1 MTLFHFR
8 PNHLEHIKLIS
19 IKKYAK
25 SEVAVAEKKCKENL
39 KSDKSEKQ
47 VLRRTDFLDSLYSC
61 LPKSAVISIP
71 ISYGDRS
78 KDMHAVMLKRLLAI
92 ADDNDVSSST
102 VVNIFKFIGQ
112 NCETWV
118 SFKLLNSLCS
128 SHASTASNRI
138 TTEKFD
144 TF

>member
-25 SEVAVAEKKCKENL
+25 SEAAVAEKKCKENL

-47 VLRRTDFLDSLYSC
+47 VLRRTNFLDSLYSC
-61 LPKSAVISIP
+61 LPKSAVIFIP
-71 ISYGDRS
+71 IGYGDRS
-78 KDMHAVMLKRLLAI
+78 KDMQWCWRDYWLLLMI
-92 ADDNDVSSST
+92 MMSIHRPQIGSSST

-112 NCETWV
+112 NCEMY
-118 SFKLLNSLCS
+118 SLCS
-128 SHASTASNRI
+128 SHASTASNRT